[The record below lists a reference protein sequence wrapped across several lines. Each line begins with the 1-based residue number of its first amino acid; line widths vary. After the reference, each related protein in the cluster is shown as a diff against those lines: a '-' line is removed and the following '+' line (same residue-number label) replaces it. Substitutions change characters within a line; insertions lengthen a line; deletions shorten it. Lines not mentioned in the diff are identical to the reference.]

1 LILPLPTYWRINMA
15 INKIKPLTFKQ
26 LKATEKEQVIGDGG
40 GLYVRVRS
48 IAEGGGISFRFRY
61 RFGDKQCWLNLESTK
76 LVGARKE
83 RQKYADFL
91 SEGLNPALE
100 RQLSLHRANQKQIEE
115 QQHIAKLN
123 ARMDVNGLFELWAK
137 TDLINR
143 KDLPEIH
150 RVFGKEVLPT
160 IGACLVE
167 DVKKGDIAIII
178 AKLKQR
184 GVVHMARNLLKL
196 LRQMFRFAV
205 AYDLIESDPSASIS
219 IAKMTTT
226 PTERDRILSEQEIK
240 ALAKQLPEAGLLKTT
255 ECAVWVCLS
264 TMCRIGELS
273 KAKLSD
279 IDLDNGVWTIPKE
292 NSKNGKAHTIYLS
305 KFALAQFNTL
315 LSYTTHHTWVFPNRD
330 GSSNV
335 DEKSLT
341 KQLVSRQT
349 DTPLSNRSKDNQTLV
364 LAGGKWTSHDL
375 RRTGAT
381 MMGELGI
388 APDVIEKCLNHS
400 EENKVKR
407 IYQRQKLDAEQRHAW
422 GVLGERLD
430 LLVNTDTSS
439 QTFSRICGQ

>member
-1 LILPLPTYWRINMA
+1 MA

-26 LKATEKEQVIGDGG
+26 LKATEREQVIGDGG

-61 RFGDKQCWLNLESTK
+61 RFADKQSWLNLESTN

-100 RQLSLHRANQKQIEE
+100 RQLELFRANQKQIEE
-115 QQHIAKLN
+115 QQHIVKLN
-123 ARMDVNGLFELWAK
+123 ARMNVNGLFELWVK

-143 KDLPEIH
+143 KDLPEIR
-150 RVFGKEVLPT
+150 RVFGKEVLPSL
-160 IGACLVE
+160 GGCLVE

-178 AKLKQR
+178 AQLKQR

-205 AYDLIESDPSASIS
+205 TYDLIGSDPSVSLI
-219 IAKMTTT
+219 IAKMTST
-226 PTERDRILSEQEIK
+226 PTERDRVLSAEEIT
-240 ALAKQLPEAGLLKTT
+240 ALAKQLPSAGLLRTT

-273 KAKLSD
+273 KAKISD
-279 IDLDNGVWTIPKE
+279 IDLDAGTWTIPKE
-292 NSKNGKAHTIYLS
+292 NSKNGRSHTIYLS
-305 KFALAQFNTL
+305 KFALAQFTAL
-315 LSYTTHHTWVFPNRD
+315 LSYKTHPVYLFPNRS
-330 GSSNV
+330 GTSNV
-335 DEKSLT
+335 CEKSIT
-341 KQLVSRQT
+341 KQLISRQT
-349 DTPLSNRSKDNQTLV
+349 DAPLSNRSKDNQSLV

-375 RRTGAT
+375 RRSGAT

-388 APDVIEKCLNHS
+388 APDVIEKCLNHT
-400 EENKVKR
+400 EENKIKR
-407 IYQRQKLDAEQRHAW
+407 IYQRQKLDTEQAHAW
-422 GVLGERLD
+422 RLLGERLD
-430 LLVNTDTSS
+430 LLVNTDTSNVVLMRKAS
-439 QTFSRICGQ
+439 